1 MKKNDSDSRF
11 VIIPHLGKNGFLK
24 FYSFRDS
31 KDGEEIFKTRS
42 YHKVNE
48 QILRVESFDS
58 PKEYFIFNLEL
69 KKSSRNFKAGVKFM
83 EMGEVLWFKD
93 GKDSIFLNF
102 FTMEESRKFRFRK
115 DPILTEKNN
124 LVVETGWCPFF
135 RRRLLINQKT
145 FKCF

>member
-1 MKKNDSDSRF
+1 MKRNDSVSGI
-11 VIIPHLGKNGFLK
+11 VIIQHLDKNGFLK
-24 FYSFRDS
+24 FYSFFDS
-31 KDGEEIFKTRS
+31 SVEKELFKTQSFQKINELIFK
-42 YHKVNE
+42 
-48 QILRVESFDS
+48 VESMD
-58 PKEYFIFNLEL
+58 KNEYFIFNLEL

-145 FKCF
+145 FKCI